1 MIQRIPMGQ
10 CVLLHLLAAMPNFG
24 PSFKEDPFID
34 YFCVFRG
41 LICFPL
47 FRAFVM
53 IKLFTSGS
61 LIFRTFN
68 TIFTLGQLHLLYWTE
83 SSPGTKS
90 SSKCNRTNSL
100 WPKSPYPFW
109 NRPDNFWIWS
119 TLLLYTGKSN
129 IWALEEA
136 LIQLWQPR
144 LNTPFFIDSS
154 TAKKASST
162 ALRFRLQGSL
172 VLSLPVAQTTLDL
185 HAKTHSTSSAQ
196 LCISQPGRSLG
207 NHSGFEFK
215 LHSPIPNGE
224 EDPLQRHWHSG
235 LLLSTP
241 PLP

>member
-1 MIQRIPMGQ
+1 VQQ
-10 CVLLHLLAAMPNFG
+10 NKFALAEVA
-24 PSFKEDPFID
+24 
-34 YFCVFRG
+34 
-41 LICFPL
+41 L
-47 FRAFVM
+47 
-53 IKLFTSGS
+53 
-61 LIFRTFN
+61 
-68 TIFTLGQLHLLYWTE
+68 
-83 SSPGTKS
+83 
-90 SSKCNRTNSL
+90 
-100 WPKSPYPFW
+100 PFW

-241 PLP
+241 PCHKNLGEPQRSYALNAIDRAVKFWKFNKFVVQYLFVRRGF